1 MEFKNKKSVIYLKR
15 TVVIVFLL
23 CVCIGT
29 ISIRYK
35 TQNKTLSDTTIE
47 NEDTNSNNAN
57 DIVTNNDNIEITDIA
72 QYYQNSTLK
81 VAEEINSLNDNYV
94 SFVIVTD
101 THGVKN
107 GNNSQNIIRY
117 LLKNTKADKLFH
129 LGDSVASNWEESDC
143 HLYFDYFN
151 NCKEQV
157 FYALGNHETYGSTS
171 DDINMIYENLLA
183 EKDYLYGSPNR
194 FYYYFD
200 DADEQIRYLVI
211 NTSDNSEANTTDEQ
225 LEWITES
232 VKLPSDDWKLIV
244 FGHIDINPNDLIT
257 KDWKSPKSEEIT
269 NALSSTNGTLVG
281 YFCGHEH
288 FDSIQ
293 KVNDKF
299 YEIVL
304 LNDSCSKD
312 TTFLEITNPDRILGT
327 ESEQAVS
334 VVSINMKTGDVDIRR
349 IGAGENLTY
358 NYLDK

>member
-1 MEFKNKKSVIYLKR
+1 MEFKNKKSVVYLKR
-15 TVVIVFLL
+15 IVVSVLLL
-23 CVCIGT
+23 CVCVGT

-35 TQNKTLSDTTIE
+35 TRNKTSSNTTIV
-47 NEDTNSNNAN
+47 NEDTMSNDTDN
-57 DIVTNNDNIEITDIA
+57 IVTNNDNIEIADIA
-72 QYYQNSTLK
+72 QYYQDSTLK
-81 VAEEINSLNDNYV
+81 VAEEINNLSSDYV

-117 LLKNTKADKLFH
+117 LLKNTKANKLFH
-129 LGDSVASNWEESDC
+129 LGDSVAVNWEKSDY
-143 HLYFDYFN
+143 HSYFDSFN

-157 FYALGNHETYGSTS
+157 FYALGNHETYGSS
-171 DDINMIYENLLA
+171 IDDIKIIYEDLLA
-183 EKDYLYGSPNR
+183 DKDYLYGSPNR

-200 DADEQIRYLVI
+200 DIDEQIRYLVI
-211 NTSDNSEANTTDEQ
+211 NTSDGSHADTTDEQ
-225 LEWITES
+225 IKWITES
-232 VKLPSDDWKLIV
+232 VNLPSSDWKLIV
-244 FGHIDINPNDLIT
+244 FGHIDIDPNDAIT
-257 KDWKSPKSEEIT
+257 KDWNSPKSEEIT
-269 NALSSTNGTLVG
+269 NALSTTNGTLVG

-293 KVNDKF
+293 RVNDKF

-312 TTFLEITNPDRILGT
+312 TTFLEITNPDRVLGT

-334 VVSINMKTGDVDIRR
+334 VVSINTKTGDVDIRR

-358 NYLDK
+358 NYLD